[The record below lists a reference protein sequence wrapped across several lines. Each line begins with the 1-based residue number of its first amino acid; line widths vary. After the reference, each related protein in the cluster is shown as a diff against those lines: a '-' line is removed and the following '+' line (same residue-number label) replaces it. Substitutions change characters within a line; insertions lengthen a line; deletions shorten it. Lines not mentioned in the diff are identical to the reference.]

1 MCIRDRTTGQGG
13 DFVKLVLGSEPPYSG
28 RWAGAG
34 AGAGVA
40 CPASS
45 ELVGLPVTP
54 SPQMVA
60 VLGLLR
66 SAAARADKKVM
77 VSRRIPE

>member
-1 MCIRDRTTGQGG
+1 M
-13 DFVKLVLGSEPPYSG
+13 V
-28 RWAGAG
+28 
-34 AGAGVA
+34 
-40 CPASS
+40 
-45 ELVGLPVTP
+45 LVGLLVTP

-77 VSRRIPE
+77 MVSRRIPE